1 MDYHVFS
8 EITNVFL
15 QILAKTVG
23 QKKKKKKKKV
33 WEKSFSQR
41 PFLDKVLARI
51 QPF

>member
-23 QKKKKKKKKV
+23 QKKKKKG
-33 WEKSFSQR
+33 WETSFSQR